1 MPPRAHLI
9 ATATHGRYL
18 TLEARGAPAGM
29 LVGFHGQSE
38 TAAIQ
43 MAHMEAI
50 RGDRPWHLVS
60 VQALNRY
67 YTRRGDV
74 VAAWMT
80 REDREAAIAD
90 NLAYVRAVI
99 AQAAAECQ
107 SPPPR
112 LVYCGFSQGT
122 AMAYR
127 AAAFAGVHCH
137 GLIILAGDL
146 SPDVVPHARRLPPV
160 LLGRGRAEAW
170 YTEEKAAVDL
180 AHFAAAGVRCDEV
193 VFDGGHERHP
203 DFTTR
208 AGAFL
213 DEVGG

>member
-1 MPPRAHLI
+1 MDAHLI
-9 ATATHGRYL
+9 ATTTHGRYL
-18 TLEARGAPAGM
+18 TSPVPPGDAVGL

-43 MAHMEAI
+43 MAHLEEI
-50 RGDRPWHLVS
+50 RGRRPWRLVS
-60 VQALNRY
+60 VQGLHRY

-80 REDREAAIAD
+80 REDRDAAIAD

-99 AQAAAECQ
+99 DEVKSTLPQPAR
-107 SPPPR
+107 R
-112 LVYCGFSQGT
+112 LVYAGFSQGT

-127 AAAFAGVHCH
+127 AAAFAGHPCD

-146 SPDVVPHARRLPPV
+146 SPDVVPHLATLPPV
-160 LLGRGRAEAW
+160 LIGRGTREEW
-170 YTEEKAAVDL
+170 YTEAKARADL
-180 AHFAAAGVRCDEV
+180 DRLQSAGVRAVEH
-193 VFDGGHERHP
+193 VFEGGHERHP
-203 DFTTR
+203 SFAAR

-213 DEVGG
+213 DEIAAR